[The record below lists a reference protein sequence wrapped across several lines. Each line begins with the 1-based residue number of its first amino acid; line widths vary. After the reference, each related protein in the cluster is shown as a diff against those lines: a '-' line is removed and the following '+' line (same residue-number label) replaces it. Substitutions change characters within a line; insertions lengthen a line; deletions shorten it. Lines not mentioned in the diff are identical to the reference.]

1 MEYRDFKL
9 FGRRFSSSKLNL
21 GNPTGGNARG
31 SFFMIVLCNDD
42 GFNADGIRAIYKE
55 LAKLAEVVIVAPE
68 TEQSA
73 MGHAITLTQPIK
85 VRKVV
90 EKGEFIGYAVNGTPA
105 DCIKI
110 ATATLFNRPPE
121 MVVSGVNQG
130 GNLGTCALYSGTVSA
145 ATEATIEEIPAIAVS
160 LNTFE
165 NSDFEFAAE
174 FGAKLAGMVL
184 EKGLPEG
191 VALNVNV
198 PAVPRSEIKGV
209 AVTRQ
214 GKSRVVETFDKRVD
228 PRNNTYYWMAGEMRF
243 DEADNEADCFQVSNN
258 YISITPIHFDL
269 TSYKTIDELK
279 KWNISL

>member
-1 MEYRDFKL
+1 
-9 FGRRFSSSKLNL
+9 
-21 GNPTGGNARG
+21 
-31 SFFMIVLCNDD
+31 MIVLCNDD
-42 GFNADGIRAIYKE
+42 GFNADGICSIYKE
-55 LAKLAEVVIVAPE
+55 LAKFAEVMIVAPE

-73 MGHAITLTQPIK
+73 MGHAITLTQPLK
-85 VRKVV
+85 VRKVI

-110 ATATLFNRPPE
+110 ATTVLFDQPPE

-130 GNLGTCALYSGTVSA
+130 GNLGTCTIYSGTVSA
-145 ATEATIEEIPAIAVS
+145 ATEATIEGIPAIAVS

-165 NSDFEFAAE
+165 SSDFELAAE

-184 EKGLPEG
+184 KKGLPEG

-243 DEADNEADCFQVSNN
+243 DEADDEADCFQVSKN
-258 YISITPIHFDL
+258 YISVTPIHFDL
-269 TSYKTIDELK
+269 TSYKTMDELK